1 MSTSLLP
8 AYEQVKTFVKAQIT
22 SGVWQAGDTVPS
34 ESALQHQFGVSRMT
48 VNRAV
53 KELAAE
59 GLVTRV
65 RGSGTVV
72 AQWHRISSMLAVR
85 DIHEEVIERGHT
97 HSCRILRLEVV
108 VADTALVRALG
119 VPLGAP
125 VFHSRIVHL
134 EDDVPIQLEDRHV
147 NPAVAP
153 DYLTV
158 DFQTTTPTQYLF
170 ACAPLTEARY
180 SIEAAQAS
188 AAEAKSLGIG
198 RTEPCLVIT
207 RCTVSGAHVAS
218 QARLVYPGM
227 RYTLRGNFQL

>member
-85 DIHEEVIERGHT
+85 DIHEEVIERGHA

-108 VADTALVRALG
+108 VADTALVQALG

-134 EDDVPIQLEDRHV
+134 EDEVPIQLEDRHV

-180 SIEAAQAS
+180 SIEASQPS

>member
-1 MSTSLLP
+1 MSISLLP

-108 VADTALVRALG
+108 VADTALVQALG

-134 EDDVPIQLEDRHV
+134 EDEVPIQLEDRHV

-180 SIEAAQAS
+180 SIEASQPS

>member
-1 MSTSLLP
+1 MSISHLP
-8 AYEQVKTFVKAQIT
+8 AFEQIKTFIKAQIT
-22 SGVWQAGDTVPS
+22 SGVWQSGDTVPS
-34 ESALQHQFGVSRMT
+34 EAALQQQFGVSRMT

-59 GLVTRV
+59 GLVTRL

-72 AQWHRISSMLAVR
+72 AHWNRISSMLAVR
-85 DIHEEVIERGHT
+85 DIHEEVIERGHVHT
-97 HSCRILRLEVV
+97 CRVLRLEVV
-108 VADTALVRALG
+108 IADAALVHALG

-125 VFHSRIVHL
+125 VFHSLIVHK
-134 EDDVPIQLEDRHV
+134 EDGVAIQLEDRHV
-147 NPAVAP
+147 NPASAP

-158 DFQTTTPTQYLF
+158 NFETTTPTQYLF

-180 SIEAAQAS
+180 SVEAALPSAS
-188 AAEAKSLGIG
+188 EAKSLGIG
-198 RTEPCLVIT
+198 RNEPCLVIT

-227 RYTLRGNFQL
+227 RYSLSGNFAL

>member
-1 MSTSLLP
+1 MSTSHLP
-8 AYEQVKTFVKAQIT
+8 AFEQIKTFVKAQIT
-22 SGVWQAGDTVPS
+22 SGVWQSGDTVPS
-34 ESALQHQFGVSRMT
+34 ESALQQQFGVSRMT

-59 GLVTRV
+59 GLVTRL

-85 DIHEEVIERGHT
+85 DIHEEVIERGHLHT
-97 HSCRILRLEVV
+97 CRVLRLEVV
-108 VADTALVRALG
+108 VADAALVQALG

-125 VFHSRIVHL
+125 VFHSLIVHM
-134 EDDVPIQLEDRHV
+134 EDGVAIQLEDRHV
-147 NPAVAP
+147 NPAAAP

-158 DFQTTTPTQYLF
+158 NFQTTTPTQYLF

-180 SIEAAQAS
+180 SIEAALPS
-188 AAEAKSLGIG
+188 APEAKSLGIG
-198 RTEPCLVIT
+198 RNEPCLIIT

-227 RYTLRGNFQL
+227 RYSLRGNFAL